1 MAEGEFARTQRH
13 LSAGLKIAAD
23 AGAPPQGGHDL
34 YTLLV
39 DTAVL
44 ERDADALRKYAGLAE
59 QAARSIDHQL
69 NLGIAH
75 RAWGVAHTLA
85 GEFAEA
91 QSRLEQALQVF
102 SAYPAPWQVGRTL
115 FELALL
121 AKAAGQKDKARA
133 HLAKALDA
141 FEGLQAV
148 PDVRKAREALAALPA
163 A

>member
-1 MAEGEFARTQRH
+1 M
-13 LSAGLKIAAD
+13 
-23 AGAPPQGGHDL
+23 
-34 YTLLV
+34 
-39 DTAVL
+39 
-44 ERDADALRKYAGLAE
+44 
-59 QAARSIDHQL
+59 L

-75 RAWGVAHTLA
+75 RAWGVAHALA

-91 QSRLEQALQVF
+91 EGRLEQALQVF

-115 FELALL
+115 FELGLL

-141 FEGLQAV
+141 FEELRAGS
-148 PDVRKAREALAALPA
+148 DIRKTREALEALPA